1 MNVIVNEEKTELAD
15 GATVADLVEHLT
27 GEVAEAGVAVAV
39 AVEGR
44 VVFRSAWQETTLED
58 GARVDVLTAV
68 QGG

>member
-1 MNVIVNEEKTELAD
+1 MNVIVNDENTELKD

-39 AVEGR
+39 EGR
-44 VVFRSAWQETTLED
+44 VVSRSAWQETVLAE

>member
-1 MNVIVNEEKTELAD
+1 MNVIVNEEKTELAE

-39 AVEGR
+39 EGH
-44 VVFRSAWQETTLED
+44 VISRSQWQDTILED

>member
-39 AVEGR
+39 EGR
-44 VVFRSAWQETTLED
+44 VVFRSAWQETTLAD

>member
-1 MNVIVNEEKTELAD
+1 MNVIVNEEKTELAE

-39 AVEGR
+39 EGR
-44 VVFRSAWQETTLED
+44 VISRSQWQETILED
-58 GARVDVLTAV
+58 GARVDILTAV

>member
-39 AVEGR
+39 EGR

-58 GARVDVLTAV
+58 GARVEVLTAV

>member
-39 AVEGR
+39 EGR

>member
-39 AVEGR
+39 EGR
-44 VVFRSAWQETTLED
+44 VVFRSAWQDTTLED
-58 GARVDVLTAV
+58 RARVDVLTAV

>member
-1 MNVIVNEEKTELAD
+1 MNVNVNDEKTELKD
-15 GATVADLVEHLT
+15 GATVADLVEHMT

-39 AVEGR
+39 EGR
-44 VVFRSAWQETTLED
+44 VISRSQWEETRLEE

>member
-39 AVEGR
+39 GGR

>member
-1 MNVIVNEEKTELAD
+1 MNVIVNEEKTELAE

-39 AVEGR
+39 EGR
-44 VVFRSAWQETTLED
+44 VISRSQWQDTILED

>member
-1 MNVIVNEEKTELAD
+1 MNVIVNEEKTELAE

-39 AVEGR
+39 EGR
-44 VVFRSAWQETTLED
+44 VISRSQWQETILED